1 VESSFRLDAGD
12 GSSSACYRW
21 SPGEDAH
28 AVVVIA
34 HGMGEHAR
42 RYSRLAKALNGGGF
56 EVYALDHRGH
66 GQTAGD
72 DSSLGVLGDAGWD
85 GVVGDYVRLVQ
96 HARAERPGLPVA
108 ALGHSLGSFLVQQ
121 FLLDHAELVDAA
133 VLSGSSALD
142 QVKVLVDPT
151 APMDLTLL
159 NAPFAPARTDF
170 DWLSRDESEVDRY
183 VADPRCGFGLEPAGL
198 ASWLATSDRLAD
210 PKALAA
216 IPDGFP
222 VYVVSGGDDPINA
235 GYAWLDVLVGRYEEA
250 GVAVT
255 KAYYDGARHE
265 VFNETNRDEITAD
278 LASWLDRV
286 LWAAPARSS
295 APAP

>member
-1 VESSFRLDAGD
+1 VESSFRLDSGD

-21 SPGEDAH
+21 PGGEEPR

-42 RYSRLAKALNGGGF
+42 RYGRLAEALGGQRF

-72 DSSLGVLGDAGWD
+72 DSALGVLGASGWAG
-85 GVVGDYVRLVQ
+85 VIGDYVRLVR
-96 HARAERPGLPVA
+96 HARAERPGLPLVA
-108 ALGHSLGSFLVQQ
+108 FGHSLGSFVVQQ
-121 FLLDHAELVDAA
+121 FLLDHADEVDAA

-151 APMDLTLL
+151 VPMDLSLL

-170 DWLSRDESEVDRY
+170 DWLSRDEAEVDRY
-183 VADPRCGFGLEPAGL
+183 VADPQCGFGLEPAGL
-198 ASWLATSDRLAD
+198 GSWLATSDRLAD
-210 PKALAA
+210 PTALAA

-222 VYVVSGGDDPINA
+222 IYVVSGGDDPINA
-235 GYAWLDVLVGRYEEA
+235 GYAWLEIQVGRYEDA
-250 GVAVT
+250 GVVVT

-265 VFNETNRDEITAD
+265 VFNEINRDEITYD
-278 LASWLDRV
+278 LVSWLDLV
-286 LWAAPARSS
+286 LQARTAGSHAPTT
-295 APAP
+295 

>member
-1 VESSFRLDAGD
+1 VESTFRLDAGD
-12 GSSSACYRW
+12 ASSSACYRW
-21 SPGEDAH
+21 SPEGQPR

-34 HGMGEHAR
+34 HGMGEHAL
-42 RYSRLAKALNGGGF
+42 RYGRLAEALNRQGF

-72 DSSLGVLGDAGWD
+72 DALLGLLGDGGWD
-85 GVVGDYVRLVQ
+85 GVIEDYVRLVE
-96 HARAERPGLPVA
+96 HARVERPGLPVVA
-108 ALGHSLGSFLVQQ
+108 FGHSMGSFVVQQ
-121 FLLDHAELVDAA
+121 YLLDHAHAVAAA

-151 APMDLTLL
+151 APMDLTML

-170 DWLSRDESEVDRY
+170 DWLSRDDSEVDRY
-183 VADPRCGFGLEPAGL
+183 VDDPHCGFGLQPDGL
-198 ASWLATSDRLAD
+198 NSWMATADRLAD

-222 VYVVSGGDDPINA
+222 LYVVSGGDDPINA
-235 GYAWLDVLVGRYEEA
+235 GYAWLDIQVGRYEEA

-278 LASWLDRV
+278 LVSWLDRV
-286 LWAAPARSS
+286 LQGAPAGSTAPAR
-295 APAP
+295 

>member
-1 VESSFRLDAGD
+1 VESTFRLDAGD

-21 SPGEDAH
+21 SPEGQPR

-34 HGMGEHAR
+34 HGMGEHAL
-42 RYSRLAKALNGGGF
+42 RYGRLAEALNRQGF

-72 DSSLGVLGDAGWD
+72 DALLGLLGDGGWD
-85 GVVGDYVRLVQ
+85 GVIEDYVRLVE
-96 HARAERPGLPVA
+96 HARVERPGLPVVA
-108 ALGHSLGSFLVQQ
+108 FGHSMGSFVVQQ
-121 FLLDHAELVDAA
+121 YLLDHAHAVAAA

-151 APMDLTLL
+151 APMDLTML

-170 DWLSRDESEVDRY
+170 DWLSRDDSEVDRY
-183 VADPRCGFGLEPAGL
+183 VDDPHCGFGLQPDGL
-198 ASWLATSDRLAD
+198 NSWMATADRLAD

-222 VYVVSGGDDPINA
+222 LYVVSGGDDPINA
-235 GYAWLDVLVGRYEEA
+235 GYAWLDIQVGRYEEA

-278 LASWLDRV
+278 LVSWLDRV
-286 LWAAPARSS
+286 LQGAPAGSTAPAR
-295 APAP
+295 